1 MAYWLGFC
9 SKVPRKLQSEANQR
23 YLGKIR
29 FIGSEAADLNTL
41 GNQDLVCCKRDGKV
55 EVILLIVLNTSRNG
69 RGQTL
74 TYSVLGPIV

>member
-1 MAYWLGFC
+1 MP
-9 SKVPRKLQSEANQR
+9 SKLQAQANQR
-23 YLGKIR
+23 YLDKIR
-29 FIGSEAADLNTL
+29 SIGAEAARLNTQ

-55 EVILLIVLNTSRNG
+55 EVILLMVLNLSRNG